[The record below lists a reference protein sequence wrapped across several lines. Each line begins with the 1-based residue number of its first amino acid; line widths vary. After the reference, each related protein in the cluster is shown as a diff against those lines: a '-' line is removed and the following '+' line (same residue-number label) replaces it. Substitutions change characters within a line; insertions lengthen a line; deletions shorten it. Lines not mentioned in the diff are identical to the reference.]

1 MRNKSLYFY
10 IGFSTFYLVLLLF
23 NQEYFTF
30 WMKPLLIPILSIM
43 VLLEKEF
50 PTKKLLLSSL
60 LFSWIGDV
68 VLLFANQ
75 GAVYFIVGLVAF
87 LVAHLLYIFLYIKIQ
102 KIKSTKYLPYII
114 IVLAYLIGLLSFLWN
129 KLYDLKIPVVIYA
142 TVLSTMLLYAI
153 KGAFI
158 WQPPY
163 GKMVLLGAIFFVIS
177 DSLLAINKFHH
188 PIPFA
193 SFLIMS
199 TYLLAQFLIVYG
211 LLKIEQ
217 KKEAQF

>member
-1 MRNKSLYFY
+1 MRNKSRYFF

-23 NQEYFTF
+23 NQEYITF

-50 PTKKLLLSSL
+50 PTKKLLLSAL
-60 LFSWIGDV
+60 FFSWIGDV

-87 LVAHLLYIFLYIKIQ
+87 LVAHLLYIILFIKIQ
-102 KIKSTKYLPYII
+102 KIKSTKYFPYTFF
-114 IVLAYLIGLLSFLWN
+114 VVAYLIGLLSFLWN
-129 KLYDLKIPVVIYA
+129 NLYDLKIPVVLYA

-158 WQPPY
+158 WQPPF

-193 SFLIMS
+193 SFFIMG

-217 KKEAQF
+217 KKEVQF

>member
-1 MRNKSLYFY
+1 MRNKSRYFF

-23 NQEYFTF
+23 NQEYITF
-30 WMKPLLIPILSIM
+30 WLKPLLIPILSIL

-75 GAVYFIVGLVAF
+75 GAIYFIVGLVAF
-87 LVAHLLYIFLYIKIQ
+87 LVAHLLYIFLFIKLQ
-102 KIKSTKYLPYII
+102 KIKSTKYFPYTFF
-114 IVLAYLIGLLSFLWN
+114 VVAYLLILLSFLWN
-129 KLYDLKIPVVIYA
+129 DLNDLKIPVVIYA
-142 TVLSTMLLYAI
+142 VVLSTMLLLAI
-153 KGAFI
+153 KGIFI
-158 WQPPY
+158 WQSPL
-163 GKMVLLGAIFFVIS
+163 GKIILFGAVFFVVS

-188 PIPFA
+188 PIPYA

-211 LLKIEQ
+211 ILKIEQ